1 MMQRAVGTPVAIV
14 IIIQGLSIFLL
25 TLGLVLH
32 HWEPARRFLRGG
44 DPRPTPPSAVESRNV
59 ELS

>member
-1 MMQRAVGTPVAIV
+1 MQRAVGTPVAIV

-44 DPRPTPPSAVESRNV
+44 DPRPTPASAVESRNV

>member
-1 MMQRAVGTPVAIV
+1 
-14 IIIQGLSIFLL
+14 
-25 TLGLVLH
+25 VLH